1 MAEEMSDD
9 QKAEFRK
16 CFEIFDADGSGNI
29 EGDELRGI
37 LRRLGQEPT
46 DEEIAH
52 MIAEVDSGAPG
63 DEGYGEIDF
72 DEFLDL
78 MAKKMKQQ
86 DAEEEIVESFK
97 VLDTDEKGYLTP
109 KELMHFMTTKGDVLT
124 EDEVNEMI
132 SEASW
137 LRLIDINSL

>member
-1 MAEEMSDD
+1 MSDD

-86 DAEEEIVESFK
+86 DAEEEILK
-97 VLDTDEKGYLTP
+97 
-109 KELMHFMTTKGDVLT
+109 
-124 EDEVNEMI
+124 
-132 SEASW
+132 
-137 LRLIDINSL
+137 